1 MKPQRSRDLYEE
13 SEDLSMAIE
22 IEICELEA

>member
-1 MKPQRSRDLYEE
+1 MKPQRSRDLCEE

>member
-1 MKPQRSRDLYEE
+1 
-13 SEDLSMAIE
+13 MAIE